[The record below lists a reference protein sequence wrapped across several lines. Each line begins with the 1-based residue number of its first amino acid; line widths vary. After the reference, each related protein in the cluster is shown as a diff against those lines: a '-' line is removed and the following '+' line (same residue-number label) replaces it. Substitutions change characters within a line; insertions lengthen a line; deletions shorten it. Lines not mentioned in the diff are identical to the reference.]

1 MTAASQR
8 LRVGGLSLHVR
19 DVGTGPPLL
28 LINGLGAHTAM
39 WAPVER
45 GLPGLRLISYDSP
58 GVGDSP
64 AALPPPSIP
73 MLADLLAK
81 LLDQLGLTS
90 VDVLGYSFGG
100 TVAQQF
106 AYRHPDRVR
115 RLVLAATTPGLGGAL
130 GEWKSLA
137 HAYNPLRYYSRGYYE
152 RSIGTMAGGQA
163 RHDETFRRQHGA
175 ERSAKRPHPTSYYTQ
190 IAVLS
195 AWSSVPWLHR
205 VAAPTLVVTGDDD
218 PLVPPVN
225 SLLLASS
232 LRRAR
237 LFTAPG
243 EGHLLLFDDRGAA
256 HAAILEFL
264 LAASPAE
271 SATWQEASLVDRG
284 TADAAVAERG
294 LRPFPWGLFNA
305 AVRQRLS
312 RRAMHS

>member
-1 MTAASQR
+1 MTAAEKR

-39 WAPVER
+39 WGPVER
-45 GLPGLRLISYDSP
+45 AWPGVRLISYDSP

-64 AALPPPSIP
+64 AALPPPSIA
-73 MLADLLAK
+73 MLSDLLAK
-81 LLDQLGLTS
+81 MLDQLGLDR

-100 TVAQQF
+100 AVAQQF
-106 AYRHPDRVR
+106 AYRHADRVR
-115 RLVLAATTPGLGGAL
+115 RLVLVATTPGLGGAL

-137 HAYNPLRYYSRGYYE
+137 HAYNPLRYYSRSYYE

-163 RHDETFRRQHGA
+163 REDEAFRRRHGA
-175 ERSAKRPHPTSYYTQ
+175 ERSVKRPHPTSYYTQ

-218 PLVPPVN
+218 PLVPPAN
-225 SLLLASS
+225 SLLLASR
-232 LRRAR
+232 LRQAR
-237 LFTAPG
+237 LLTAPG
-243 EGHLLLFDDRGAA
+243 EGHLLLFDDHGAA

-264 LAASPAE
+264 LATSLAE
-271 SATWQEASLVDRG
+271 SSTWQEASRIDRA
-284 TADAAVAERG
+284 TADAAVAGRG
-294 LRPFPWGLFNA
+294 LRPFPWGLLSA
-305 AVRQRLS
+305 ALRRRLS
-312 RRAMHS
+312 RRAKRS